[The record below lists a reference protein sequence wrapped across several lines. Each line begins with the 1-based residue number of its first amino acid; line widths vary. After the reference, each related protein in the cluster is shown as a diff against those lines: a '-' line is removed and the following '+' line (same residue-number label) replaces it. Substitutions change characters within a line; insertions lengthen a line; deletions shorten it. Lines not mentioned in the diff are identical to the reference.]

1 MALNCKIKD
10 STLKVNLIINEVT
23 TQNKLLRGLVVLRK
37 KVKQALN
44 IPIKTK
50 VIRLSGD
57 SVEIFGAKKELNR
70 NILTEIKTYKNK
82 QIINVKTEIENKY
95 LNPIP

>member
-1 MALNCKIKD
+1 MQ
-10 STLKVNLIINEVT
+10 LIINEVT
-23 TQNKLLRGLVVLRK
+23 TQNKLLRGLVVLKK
-37 KVKQALN
+37 KVKQSLN

-70 NILTEIKTYKNK
+70 NILTEIKTYKGK
-82 QIINVKTEIENKY
+82 EVIIVKTEIENKY
-95 LNPIP
+95 LNLINN

>member
-1 MALNCKIKD
+1 MQ
-10 STLKVNLIINEVT
+10 LIINDIT
-23 TQNKLLRGLVVLRK
+23 TQNNFLRGLVVLRK
-37 KVKQALN
+37 KVKQSLN

-57 SVEIFGAKKELNR
+57 SIEIFGAKKELNK
-70 NILTEIKTYKNK
+70 NIITEIKTYKDK
-82 QIINVKTEIENKY
+82 QTINVKTEIENKY